1 MNIPLILICNTYLTE
16 ITSSIMVIDSCCRT
30 IYGVLNPSI
39 SFDGVFCQ
47 VRTYFLYVF
56 VSNIIYSF
64 VVQAFFQLFRIIFYQ
79 KRAFPTL
86 QVFIIA
92 IIIQWI
98 FVCLTDLVFFPSNDF
113 VYVSSEYRCLVA
125 FDNVRGSLTVFL
137 LTYIIPTNLL
147 FIIYYFIIRHVR
159 KINRA
164 MQNREFARKR
174 DIIVLKRIM
183 ILFIVFQLFFMPLG
197 VLWII
202 YIITGNFVSSIYQ
215 LQTLTV
221 AVTQFFMTILI
232 TFETPQI
239 REKLKRRRQRHVHP
253 MARVRIQQNEIGETI
268 LAQRF

>member
-1 MNIPLILICNTYLTE
+1 
-16 ITSSIMVIDSCCRT
+16 
-30 IYGVLNPSI
+30 
-39 SFDGVFCQ
+39 
-47 VRTYFLYVF
+47 
-56 VSNIIYSF
+56 
-64 VVQAFFQLFRIIFYQ
+64 
-79 KRAFPTL
+79 
-86 QVFIIA
+86 
-92 IIIQWI
+92 
-98 FVCLTDLVFFPSNDF
+98 
-113 VYVSSEYRCLVA
+113 
-125 FDNVRGSLTVFL
+125 
-137 LTYIIPTNLL
+137 
-147 FIIYYFIIRHVR
+147 
-159 KINRA
+159 